1 MQVPG
6 AFGLSA
12 PPFFTY
18 GFCLAVRQSC
28 NSSGHHFH
36 IPDRKQEGERWE
48 QKGYHKPQAASR
60 KPSDPFCRALLEA
73 TPNSVYL
80 IGHPWLQR
88 SLGNAVFYLC
98 ALPPIIK

>member
-1 MQVPG
+1 MQAPG

-36 IPDRKQEGERWE
+36 IPDRKQEGG
-48 QKGYHKPQAASR
+48 QCASR

-98 ALPPIIK
+98 ALPPRIK

>member
-1 MQVPG
+1 METGNSHGLKKTAGYRSQVRDGPEAEAVVQVPG

-48 QKGYHKPQAASR
+48 QKGYHKPQA
-60 KPSDPFCRALLEA
+60 
-73 TPNSVYL
+73 V
-80 IGHPWLQR
+80 
-88 SLGNAVFYLC
+88 
-98 ALPPIIK
+98 